1 MPGPIPKRSE
11 ERLRQNKPE
20 GVDISKVPMAGKV
33 EIPSLGIADANP
45 FVVDMYNSLIYSG
58 QTKHYEPSDW
68 QTARFAM
75 MIMNDLIN
83 NKHHGRPSA
92 QLLTELN
99 SMFSRLMVTEA
110 DRRRARV
117 EVTRHADLDVVAN
130 PDDDPGNVASL
141 IERRMQRTGGTG

>member
-20 GVDISKVPMAGKV
+20 GVEISKVSMAGKV
-33 EIPSLGIADANP
+33 EIPSLGIADAEP

-75 MIMNDLIN
+75 MVMNDLIK
-83 NKHHGRPSA
+83 NKHHGRPSS

-99 SMFSRLMVTEA
+99 SMLSRLMVTEA

-117 EVTRHADLDVVAN
+117 EVTRHADLNVAVDPN
-130 PDDDPGNVASL
+130 NDPGNVASM
-141 IERRMQRTGGTG
+141 IERRMQRTGSAG